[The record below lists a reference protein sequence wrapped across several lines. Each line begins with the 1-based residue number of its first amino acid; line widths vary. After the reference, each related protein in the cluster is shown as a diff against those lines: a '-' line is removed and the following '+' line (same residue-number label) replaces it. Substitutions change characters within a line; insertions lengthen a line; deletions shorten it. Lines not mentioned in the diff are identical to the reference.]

1 MSPDREDVRDKLVE
15 LHVSFDVIDEFIRDC
30 ELNHTAFWKYPAE
43 SADTPLDGTRL
54 WDNS

>member
-1 MSPDREDVRDKLVE
+1 MSPDREDVRAKLAE

-30 ELNHTAFWKYPAE
+30 ELNHTAFWRFPPE
-43 SADTPLDGTRL
+43 PSSLDGTRL

>member
-15 LHVSFDVIDEFIRDC
+15 LHVGFDVIDEFIRDC
-30 ELNHTAFWKYPAE
+30 ELNHTAFWSFPP
-43 SADTPLDGTRL
+43 DLNPLDGTRL